1 MTSDDVPHQVRP
13 RRLLLD
19 RFPVAYEPQAGCR
32 IGLVPRAVLGGPE
45 ARGAVL
51 GGPEAR
57 GAVLGGPE
65 ARGAVLGGP
74 EARGAADGGA
84 VSGASEVVW
93 AAVDPCVVLHT
104 VNAHERD
111 DGLVCVTAL
120 RSEPATSS
128 SFIEAYSA
136 AFLHR
141 WLVDPRTGKCTL
153 STTEDH

>member
-57 GAVLGGPE
+57 GAS
-65 ARGAVLGGP
+65 
-74 EARGAADGGA
+74 DGGA

-120 RSEPATSS
+120 RSEPATPS

-153 STTEDH
+153 RTTEDH

>member
-19 RFPVAYEPQAGCR
+19 RFPVAYEPLAGCR

-45 ARGAVL
+45 ARGAV
-51 GGPEAR
+51 
-57 GAVLGGPE
+57 V
-65 ARGAVLGGP
+65 GGP

-84 VSGASEVVW
+84 VSGASDVVW

>member
-19 RFPVAYEPQAGCR
+19 RFPVAYEPKAGCR
-32 IGLVPRAVLGGPE
+32 IGLVPRAVLS
-45 ARGAVL
+45 
-51 GGPEAR
+51 
-57 GAVLGGPE
+57 
-65 ARGAVLGGP
+65 GP

-120 RSEPATSS
+120 RSEPATPS

-153 STTEDH
+153 STTEGH